1 MQAWKF
7 YFITFGCKVNQYET
21 QSLREAWQAR
31 GGVECDDP
39 AQADMVC
46 VNSCAITARG
56 ERDARNAVF
65 RLRRAAPA
73 ARLILTGCAARLFED
88 FRRHGHEDCVQP
100 DLVLPQGDKR
110 LLLAGPWTE
119 EAQAPAGEAQAPSY
133 PPFAISGFRRA
144 RPVLKVQDG
153 CQHRCTYCI
162 VPLTRGRC
170 LSRPPE
176 DVIAEARRLLLAGHA
191 EIMISGINLRQYG
204 RDNADFGDF
213 WSLLRRL
220 DAALAPEFAGRGR
233 FRISSLEPSQ
243 LDDEGVETLMA
254 CRMLCPQLHISLQH
268 ASQPVLRRMGR
279 GHYTAEMLQRAV
291 ERLHAHWPVMGL
303 GADIIAGFPGER
315 EEDVACLLDF
325 VRETPFS
332 YAHVF
337 PYSRRPGTA
346 ADRFD
351 GHLPQQVKQER
362 AARVRAAVE
371 ERRQAF
377 WQAQLALPHMLLA
390 ADSPAPDQ
398 VPARRR
404 KAIKGV
410 NEFYVPC
417 ILPAGAHPGRELL
430 AVRPLSVTDKG
441 LLVEPL
447 AD

>member
-39 AQADMVC
+39 AQADVVC

-162 VPLTRGRC
+162 VPLTRP
-170 LSRPPE
+170 LPEPP
-176 DVIAEARRLLLAGHA
+176 
-191 EIMISGINLRQYG
+191 
-204 RDNADFGDF
+204 
-213 WSLLRRL
+213 
-220 DAALAPEFAGRGR
+220 AGRR
-233 FRISSLEPSQ
+233 
-243 LDDEGVETLMA
+243 
-254 CRMLCPQLHISLQH
+254 H
-268 ASQPVLRRMGR
+268 RRG
-279 GHYTAEMLQRAV
+279 
-291 ERLHAHWPVMGL
+291 
-303 GADIIAGFPGER
+303 
-315 EEDVACLLDF
+315 
-325 VRETPFS
+325 
-332 YAHVF
+332 
-337 PYSRRPGTA
+337 
-346 ADRFD
+346 
-351 GHLPQQVKQER
+351 
-362 AARVRAAVE
+362 
-371 ERRQAF
+371 
-377 WQAQLALPHMLLA
+377 
-390 ADSPAPDQ
+390 PAP
-398 VPARRR
+398 A
-404 KAIKGV
+404 
-410 NEFYVPC
+410 
-417 ILPAGAHPGRELL
+417 AGRTCRDHDLRHQSAPVWPGQR
-430 AVRPLSVTDKG
+430 
-441 LLVEPL
+441 
-447 AD
+447 